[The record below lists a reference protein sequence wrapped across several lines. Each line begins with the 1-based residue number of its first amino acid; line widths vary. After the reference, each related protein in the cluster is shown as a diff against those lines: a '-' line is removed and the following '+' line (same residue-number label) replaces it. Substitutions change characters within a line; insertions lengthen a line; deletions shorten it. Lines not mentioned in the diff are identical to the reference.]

1 MAEQDAVEAGS
12 KTEPDAV
19 GPSPDTVRAQKL
31 LLGGAIG
38 GHVGALIATVAFF
51 VLRGTAS
58 GVSCLIACA
67 ITLAFYIVGLAVQ
80 VMVADAPPSKVLT
93 ASLVSYVVRVS
104 ALGGLL
110 AIAMTQQHRLTLM
123 DPTAVVVGT
132 LAVVA
137 SWLAA
142 EIATFSRLRF
152 PTYDPP
158 SRNPGTRPAS

>member
-1 MAEQDAVEAGS
+1 MAEPDAAARPVRAGS
-12 KTEPDAV
+12 DAV

-38 GHVGALIATVAFF
+38 GHAGALIVTVAFF

-67 ITLAFYIVGLAVQ
+67 ITLAFYIVGQAVQ
-80 VMVADAPPSKVLT
+80 VMMADAAPAKVLT
-93 ASLVSYVVRVS
+93 ASLASYAVRVS

-110 AIAMTQQHRLTLM
+110 AIAMTQQHRLSGM
-123 DPTAVVVGT
+123 DPLAVVVGT
-132 LAVVA
+132 VAVVA

-152 PTYDPP
+152 PVYDPP
-158 SRNPGTRPAS
+158 SRNPGTGSAR

>member
-1 MAEQDAVEAGS
+1 MADQDAVQAE
-12 KTEPDAV
+12 TEPDAA
-19 GPSPDTVRAQKL
+19 GPSPDTQRAQKL
-31 LLGGAIG
+31 LVGGAIG
-38 GHVGALIATVAFF
+38 GHIGALAVTVAFF
-51 VLRGTAS
+51 AWRGTAS

-67 ITLAFYIVGLAVQ
+67 ITLAFYIVGQAVQ
-80 VMVADAPPSKVLT
+80 VMVADAPPSKVLA

-110 AIAMTQQHRLTLM
+110 AIAMTQQRRLTQM

-132 LAVVA
+132 LVVVA

-142 EIATFSRLRF
+142 EIVTFSRLRI
-152 PTYDPP
+152 PAYDPP